1 MANEKYEGSTGI
13 EALDG
18 VAYSRSVTAD
28 VEKKVVDVIHV
39 TTCKDGRA
47 YVTTK
52 FDFNGMDEADILEC
66 AAKHLVI
73 ACRSAEYRTRTVDEA
88 IKVDGI
94 TLDPGEYI
102 KRERAS
108 ADPLKRAQNAL
119 KKLSPEQV
127 AELLEALGK

>member
-1 MANEKYEGSTGI
+1 MTEKYEGTTGV

-18 VAYSRSVTAD
+18 VTYSRSVTAD
-28 VEKKVVDVIHV
+28 AEKKIVDVVHV
-39 TTCKDGRA
+39 TTCKDGKA
-47 YVTTK
+47 YVRTR
-52 FDFNGMDEADILEC
+52 FDFNGMDETDVLEC

-88 IKVDGI
+88 IKADGI
-94 TLDPGEYI
+94 TLDPGDYI

-119 KKLSPEQV
+119 KKLTPEQM
-127 AELLEALGK
+127 AELLEKLGK